1 MPYPNLLALAKQGD
15 PEAIAALMNLALES
29 RGVIAKA
36 MKIGDYLH
44 ISLTAE
50 RTLNQQTL
58 VEFTRKG
65 LQELNT
71 DAIQTIKIYAF
82 RQNEDLP
89 IWTTVFTINR
99 VGEAAGT
106 DATIAAAT
114 NHALGPTDAK
124 ANAKS
129 LSSRLSRYQQQLQ
142 QTMQAF
148 YAALR
153 SPEGPPLPNRR
164 LTVLIAG
171 AVTIGAF
178 LSGGV
183 IAMIANSSHTE
194 NVAQSI
200 GSVPSVTTN
209 SPSSASTEA
218 KQTRGDPQTEAKNY
232 LIKMNQA
239 QQTFY
244 QQKKRFATNL
254 EELERSASIL
264 SHSYV
269 YSYKLTVRKT
279 QSQLTATPKSNGL
292 KSYTAAVL
300 PIKSAKTD
308 RASVVTICE
317 SAQPSKTPPAMP
329 QVVSKTA
336 QCASG
341 STKAL

>member
-71 DAIQTIKIYAF
+71 DAIQSIKIYAF

-99 VGEAAGT
+99 MGEAVET
-106 DATIAAAT
+106 DATISAAA
-114 NHALGPTDAK
+114 NYASRPTDAK

-129 LSSRLSRYQQQLQ
+129 LSSRLSRYQQQLW

-148 YAALR
+148 HTALR

-171 AVTIGAF
+171 VVTIGAF
-178 LSGGV
+178 LSGGM

-194 NVAQSI
+194 NAAQSI
-200 GSVPSVTTN
+200 DVAPSVISN
-209 SPSSASTEA
+209 KPSSASTEA
-218 KQTRGDPQTEAKNY
+218 KQTGDDAQTEAKNY

-254 EELERSASIL
+254 EELERSAAVL
-264 SHSYV
+264 SHSYA

-279 QSQLTATPKSNGL
+279 ESQLTATPKRDGL

-300 PIKSAKTD
+300 TIKSIKTD
-308 RASVVTICE
+308 RASTVTICE
-317 SAQPSKTPPAMP
+317 SAQPVKTPPAMP
-329 QVVSKTA
+329 RIVGRTT
-336 QCASG
+336 QCATG
-341 STKAL
+341 SIKAP